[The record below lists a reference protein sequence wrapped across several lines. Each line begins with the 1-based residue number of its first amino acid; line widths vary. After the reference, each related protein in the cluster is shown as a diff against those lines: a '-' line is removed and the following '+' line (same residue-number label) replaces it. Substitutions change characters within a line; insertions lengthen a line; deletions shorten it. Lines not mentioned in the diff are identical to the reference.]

1 MASSKNPHSTKK
13 VTQQGGNPMKT
24 VAFVPIKT
32 NNERLPGK
40 NTRPFTNGK
49 PLMNY
54 ILDTLSRV
62 NNVDEVYVYCSDENI
77 RPLLP
82 EGVHFLK
89 RDPYYDLSST
99 SFNEVLISFA
109 QLVDADV
116 YVLTHATAP
125 FIHAESITRG
135 VDAVV
140 SGEYDS
146 ATAVL
151 KLQEFLWKDNQ
162 PFNYDVTHIPRTQD
176 LEPMFS
182 ETCGLFVYTKDL
194 ILNKKRRIGNHP
206 YLVEVSKIEATD
218 INEYEDFLIADALYQ
233 LLRNEE

>member
-1 MASSKNPHSTKK
+1 
-13 VTQQGGNPMKT
+13 MKT

-40 NTRPFTNGK
+40 NTKPFTGGK
-49 PLMNY
+49 PLMTY
-54 ILDTLSRV
+54 ILDTLKDV
-62 NNVDEVYVYCSDENI
+62 HNVDETYVYCSDESVTEF
-77 RPLLP
+77 LP
-82 EGVHFLK
+82 EGIKFLK

-109 QLVDADV
+109 ELIDADV

-125 FIHAESITRG
+125 FIKAKSIECG

-140 SGEYDS
+140 NGGHDS

-151 KLQEFLWKDNQ
+151 KLQEFLWKDNK
-162 PFNYDVTHIPRTQD
+162 PFNYDVEHIPRTQD
-176 LEPMFS
+176 LEPMYT
-182 ETCGLFVYTKDL
+182 ETCGLFVYTRDL
-194 ILNKKRRIGNHP
+194 MLNKKRRIGDNP

-218 INEYEDFLIADALYQ
+218 INEHEDFLIADALYQ
-233 LLRNEE
+233 ILKQKD